1 MELLQLTYFCDAA
14 VTQNFSRTAKRFSV
28 PPSNISQSIKRLEE
42 ELGAPLF
49 FRTANRVTLNDRG
62 ESFYREVSE
71 ALGMIRH
78 AANLAGG
85 VEEDRVLRLGIRIS
99 RRITM
104 QAVAAF
110 QSRYPGVNIVAEHGD
125 HTQNDDFDII
135 ISDAAFAHPEFVKSR
150 AFREQVLLAARKDL
164 LPNGRPL
171 CAADIMDKP
180 FITMSESYSMYAL
193 TQEICRDL
201 EFRPRIAL
209 QGEDPVYVRRCVALG
224 LGIAFAPAV
233 SWRGQ
238 FPDEVTLHP
247 IGQYSRDICI
257 YRRKTAHA
265 PEYVQDFYDILVRE
279 FEREMTET

>member
-14 VTQNFSRTAKRFSV
+14 VTQNFSRTAKRFNV

-42 ELGAPLF
+42 EVGVSLF
-49 FRTANRVTLNDRG
+49 SRTANRVTLNDRG
-62 ESFYREVSE
+62 EEFYREVSE

-78 AANLAGG
+78 AVNAAGG
-85 VEEDRVLRLGIRIS
+85 AEEDRVLRLGIRIS

-125 HTQNDDFDII
+125 HTQNDDFDIV
-135 ISDAAFAHPEFVKSR
+135 ISDAAFSHPEFVKGR
-150 AFREQVLLAARKDL
+150 FFREQVLLAARKDL
-164 LPNGRPL
+164 LPSGRVL

-209 QGEDPVYVRRCVALG
+209 QGEDPVYVRRCVDLG
-224 LGIAFAPAV
+224 LGIAFVPAV

-238 FPDEVTLHP
+238 LSDEVTLHSV
-247 IGQYSRDICI
+247 GRYSRDICI
-257 YRRKTAHA
+257 YRRKAAHA
-265 PEYVQDFYDILVRE
+265 PEYIHDFYDILINE
-279 FEREMTET
+279 FEREMAGT